1 LYIAGMTVFMQ
12 ARKMI
17 VADETIVKAKRGAR
31 ASRAATATPL
41 DRFMLY
47 NLSLLAAKVAGSIA
61 VEYQRAAGLA
71 LPEARVMTV
80 LGSLSPVS
88 SNAVVHHTS
97 MDKATVS
104 RAIVR
109 LIRLGLVT
117 RTADPRDRRLV
128 VLGFTPKGR
137 RTHAKLTETARAW
150 QAWLVAGLP
159 STEQER
165 FNRTLLRLLDRVRG
179 GNGDH
184 VADRR
189 TERRRSSRAL

>member
-1 LYIAGMTVFMQ
+1 
-12 ARKMI
+12 MI
-17 VADETIVKAKRGAR
+17 VADETIVKAKRA
-31 ASRAATATPL
+31 ARAATGAGDAAPL
-41 DRFMLY
+41 HRFMLY
-47 NLSLLAAKVAGSIA
+47 NLSLLAAKVAGGVA

-159 STEQER
+159 QAEQER

-179 GNGDH
+179 GNGVQWAARPTD
-184 VADRR
+184 
-189 TERRRSSRAL
+189 RRRSRRAL